1 MLNKY
6 DFHGKS
12 AKETKL
18 ELVSILETLINNN
31 FSNSIEIVFGRG
43 LHSINNKP
51 ILKYVVIRIVKKYK
65 KIGYIKKYSCR
76 KRTLGGS
83 MIVSLS
89 NQ

>member
-18 ELVSILETLINNN
+18 ELINILETLINNN

-51 ILKYVVIRIVKKYK
+51 ILRHVVIRVVKKYK
-65 KIGYIKKYSCR
+65 KIGHIKKYFLR

-83 MIVSLS
+83 IIVRLY

>member
-18 ELVSILETLINNN
+18 ELISILETLISNN
-31 FSNSIEIVFGRG
+31 FSNTIEVVFGRG
-43 LHSINNKP
+43 LHSIDNKP
-51 ILKYVVIRIVKKYK
+51 ILKHVVIRVLKKYQK
-65 KIGYIKKYSCR
+65 TGYIKEYRSR

-83 MIVSLS
+83 IIVTLC

>member
-18 ELVSILETLINNN
+18 ELISILETLINNN

-43 LHSINNKP
+43 LHSIDNKP
-51 ILKYVVIRIVKKYK
+51 ILIHVVIRVVKKYK
-65 KIGYIKKYSCR
+65 KIGYIKKYFLR

-83 MIVSLS
+83 MIVSLC